1 MTGRF
6 SPPCVLRM
14 LPLCSTFWAPELGL
28 FAMASVVLSPSSSLA
43 HRCHKGDHGLSTGN
57 MMLYASRLQYL
68 LLGI

>member
-28 FAMASVVLSPSSSLA
+28 FCYGQGGPL
-43 HRCHKGDHGLSTGN
+43 TI
-57 MMLYASRLQYL
+57 LQF
-68 LLGI
+68 GTQVSQR